1 MLVAGLISGTS
12 ADGIDVALVEISG
25 AGFDQKVTTVAFGT
39 TPYPPRVREAVL
51 AISNA
56 ATHTAE
62 LSQLNFL
69 LGELFAE
76 AIARTVGDAGLGLAD
91 LELVGSH
98 GQTIYHQAVAG
109 DCHGRSVA
117 STLQIGEAAVIA
129 ERTGV
134 PVVADFRTADVAAA
148 GQGAPLVPYVDY
160 LLYRDAARGRVSLNI
175 GGIANVT
182 AIPAA
187 GGPDEVLAF
196 DTGPGNMIIDALIAH
211 ISGGEQKYDD
221 GGRLA
226 DFGKVDEALLGELMG
241 HPYFAE
247 APPKSAGREQFG
259 REYVATLLS
268 RGLDGRDMIATA
280 TAFTS
285 RSIADAIQRFVAPR
299 MRVDDLI
306 VSGGGLHNPVI
317 LGGLA
322 ERLPGVNI
330 SPSDD
335 LGVNSDGKEA
345 IAFAILAHE
354 SFHRRPA
361 NLPSATGARHPC
373 ILGKLSWPPPPTE

>member
-1 MLVAGLISGTS
+1 V
-12 ADGIDVALVEISG
+12 VEISG
-25 AGFDQKVTTVAFGT
+25 AGFEQKVTTVAFGT
-39 TPYPPRVREAVL
+39 TPYPPQVREAVL

-69 LGELFAE
+69 LGELFAD
-76 AIARTVGDAGLGLAD
+76 AIVRTAADAGLGLAD
-91 LELVGSH
+91 LELIGSH

-134 PVVADFRTADVAAA
+134 PVVADFRTADVAAG

-160 LLYRDAARGRVSLNI
+160 LLYRDAERGRISLNI
-175 GGIANVT
+175 GGIANIT

-187 GGPDEVLAF
+187 CGPDQVLAF
-196 DTGPGNMIIDALIAH
+196 DTGPGNMIIDALTAH
-211 ISGGEQKYDD
+211 VSGGEQKYDG

-226 DFGKVDEALLGELMG
+226 ASATVNEALLGELMG

-247 APPKSAGREQFG
+247 GPPKSAGREQFG
-259 REYVATLLS
+259 REYVAALLS
-268 RGLDGRDMIATA
+268 RGLEGLDLIATA

-285 RSIADAIQRFVAPR
+285 SSIADAIGRFVAPR

-317 LGGLA
+317 LRGLA
-322 ERLPGVNI
+322 PVYTTAVRRGARSKDRLSLFM
-330 SPSDD
+330 SPT
-335 LGVNSDGKEA
+335 
-345 IAFAILAHE
+345 
-354 SFHRRPA
+354 RPA
-361 NLPSATGARHPC
+361 RVGENEDQPGSRTYGLVRHLHQSRTPARGWSMGCAQSSAPTGWCASRST
-373 ILGKLSWPPPPTE
+373 GQRR